1 MAATYYRQFVKSI
14 LLVLIAKKQIRFTCT
29 EMELM
34 PGSVILILLIFIE
47 ELCLCSAAVPGGL
60 QIRTQTTRRAA
71 ISLNIG
77 NTQIHQCLCADW
89 LQV

>member
-1 MAATYYRQFVKSI
+1 MATTYYSQFVKSI

-34 PGSVILILLIFIE
+34 PGRVMKLILLIFIE

-60 QIRTQTTRRAA
+60 
-71 ISLNIG
+71 
-77 NTQIHQCLCADW
+77 
-89 LQV
+89 